1 MAVYARAA
9 QHHSALVLHIPKQSL
24 VKTIGFAALRTIS
37 EGDDRQVGRRA
48 WIEPVDLLQ
57 AGMKIACKRQ
67 LFGLCRPESDTSGI
81 LKGSPK
87 RQPRKLPFRSGDRAA
102 GQGTHLESPN
112 GEDILG
118 TRLDAMGRVGP

>member
-57 AGMKIACKRQ
+57 AGMKIACKGQ
-67 LFGLCRPESDTSGI
+67 IFGLCRPESGPSGD
-81 LKGSPK
+81 LKGK
-87 RQPRKLPFRSGDRAA
+87 DRKS
-102 GQGTHLESPN
+102 
-112 GEDILG
+112 
-118 TRLDAMGRVGP
+118 TRLNPAQMRHW